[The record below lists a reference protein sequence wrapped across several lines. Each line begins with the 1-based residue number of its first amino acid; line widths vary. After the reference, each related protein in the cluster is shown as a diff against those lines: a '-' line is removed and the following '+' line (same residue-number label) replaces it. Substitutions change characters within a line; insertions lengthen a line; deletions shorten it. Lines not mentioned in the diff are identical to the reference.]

1 MPKHI
6 PRNTPHHRNLDYTPR
21 PCNHASHSFLTS
33 SPLPPG
39 LPILL
44 CKYVHI
50 GLNNAGCLSRGGA
63 RSPSWEDR
71 PFQGFPLLSCGRAPD
86 NMPCGR
92 HRLQCPGASTL
103 YVSWIFYL
111 RAWAPFPRN
120 TNEGSSGVPPGVSD
134 VSRSKPTFG
143 FHSPQPTFPFPSRWR
158 DSKRGTGKRKPGAF
172 ERSLPC
178 AGGKPQLNLQ
188 GLEGRLRRSGT

>member
-1 MPKHI
+1 
-6 PRNTPHHRNLDYTPR
+6 
-21 PCNHASHSFLTS
+21 
-33 SPLPPG
+33 
-39 LPILL
+39 
-44 CKYVHI
+44 
-50 GLNNAGCLSRGGA
+50 
-63 RSPSWEDR
+63 
-71 PFQGFPLLSCGRAPD
+71 
-86 NMPCGR
+86 MPCGR

-111 RAWAPFPRN
+111 RAWAPFPLN

-178 AGGKPQLNLQ
+178 AGKLGAAIKLAGLRGPLTALWDLTQPESAEAIQGRFTCPGGKGSRQT
-188 GLEGRLRRSGT
+188 GLDKGHGLCK